1 MPVMQDLREMP
12 VRENSEMLSRPAEL
26 EENYHEE
33 HLKAMLKESK
43 KGLLKKWDVYIE
55 HLDSGCLVRIGCKK
69 IAFSH
74 EEEAMVQVNN
84 WQNDP
89 HTTLK
94 RWYLELQ

>member
-1 MPVMQDLREMP
+1 MPVMEAPHEMP
-12 VRENSEMLSRPAEL
+12 SIHKVTD
-26 EENYHEE
+26 ENYHEE

-43 KGLLKKWDVYIE
+43 KGLLKKWDVHIE

-74 EEEAMVQVNN
+74 EEEAMVQVNK
-84 WQNDP
+84 WQDDP